1 MNYNKNKKI
10 NQLCTLLMSIT
21 FLINCVGCSI
31 NTKPVNTEKVSVT
44 VTMKDT
50 LPEENVYTVSMSTTT
65 DITTVYTT
73 SYVTNIIS
81 STNTNITTV
90 LDICADDITTIGL
103 PDSNTEQAEME
114 DYKSVVS
121 PIIVDNIV
129 SKKSLSSI
137 ISTTQTT
144 SCGTTISEDV
154 TTEISTNLENVNNV
168 RKFVKTFSRGTYYPY
183 PAGTKGGST
192 RTLIDCSIGDG
203 NVKGSI
209 ASSYLY
215 SMYGYNRDGRTK
227 VYLEVPTHSEMNG
240 YYYVDDCDAWNPNVI
255 DFYYYSA
262 NNCPFQLEGV
272 VTVNCYID

>member
-1 MNYNKNKKI
+1 MNYNKNKKN

-21 FLINCVGCSI
+21 FLINSVGCSI
-31 NTKPVNTEKVSVT
+31 DTEPVNTKKVNVT

-65 DITTVYTT
+65 NITTVCTT

-90 LDICADDITTIGL
+90 LDICTEAPTTIGL
-103 PDSNTEQAEME
+103 PDSNTEQTEME

-121 PIIVDNIV
+121 PIIVDDIV
-129 SKKSLSSI
+129 SKKSYSSI

-144 SCGTTISEDV
+144 SCSTTISENV
-154 TTEISTNLENVNNV
+154 TTEIFTNLDTVNN

-262 NNCPFQLEGV
+262 NNCPFQLEGIL
-272 VTVNCYID
+272 TVNCYID

>member
-21 FLINCVGCSI
+21 FLINCAGCSI
-31 NTKPVNTEKVSVT
+31 NTEPVTNEKVNVT
-44 VTMKDT
+44 VTMKNT
-50 LPEENVYTVSMSTTT
+50 LPEESVYTVSMSNTTY
-65 DITTVYTT
+65 ITTVCTT
-73 SYVTNIIS
+73 SYVTNITS
-81 STNTNITTV
+81 SINTDITTV
-90 LDICADDITTIGL
+90 LDICTEDPTTIGL

-121 PIIVDNIV
+121 PIIVDDVV
-129 SKKSLSSI
+129 SKKSLSST

-144 SCGTTISEDV
+144 SCSTTISETV
-154 TTEISTNLENVNNV
+154 TTEIFTNLDNVNNV

-192 RTLIDCSIGDG
+192 RTLIDCSMGDKD
-203 NVKGSI
+203 VKGSV

>member
-1 MNYNKNKKI
+1 MNFNKNKKI
-10 NQLCTLLMSIT
+10 NQLCKLLMSIT
-21 FLINCVGCSI
+21 FLINSVGCSI
-31 NTKPVNTEKVSVT
+31 NTEPITNEKVNVT
-44 VTMKDT
+44 VTMKDD
-50 LPEENVYTVSMSTTT
+50 LPEENVYTVNMSTIT
-65 DITTVYTT
+65 DITTVCTT

-81 STNTNITTV
+81 SINTNITTV
-90 LDICADDITTIGL
+90 LDICTDDIITIGL

-121 PIIVDNIV
+121 PIIVNDIV
-129 SKKSLSSI
+129 SKKSHSSI

-144 SCGTTISEDV
+144 SCSTTISEDV

-215 SMYGYNRDGRTK
+215 SMYGYDRDGRTK
-227 VYLEVPTHSEMNG
+227 VYLELPTHSEMNG

-262 NNCPFQLEGV
+262 NNCPFQLEGI